1 MSEIRPCGDQQQLD
15 EAVVA
20 AAEVV
25 GGRECIVLP
34 TDTVY
39 GIGCDAFSAAG
50 VQALLGAKG
59 RTREMPPPVLIARP
73 EVMDALADQVS
84 AEARALAEAFWP
96 GALTIVCWA
105 QPTLGWDLGE
115 THGTVALRVPDD
127 RVARAVLDRVG
138 PMAVSSANRTGMPA
152 ALTAQSARAML
163 QDRVPL
169 YLDDGPRPVASTAAG
184 ARDVASTIV
193 DCTGE
198 TPVVLRHG
206 AITLER
212 LREVVPTVH
221 GGAQESAQDAAAG
234 TPADGAATTASAPAA
249 GADGAASQ
257 AADMSAADGPGS
269 ADGVSTGGSTGSP
282 DATGTAN
289 ATAAAATVAG
299 ASAQT
304 TAGAS
309 SSSASPGTAETP
321 DARSEAGATDL
332 ARETDGGDVAPE
344 SPAAHGVPRTPAT
357 RDASDVSDEELITAL
372 VQDGAPTPES
382 AVDQGRDR
390 RVRPEPRWDG
400 TSALSMADA
409 ERLVGE

>member
-15 EAVVA
+15 EAVAA

-25 GGRECIVLP
+25 GGGECIVMP

-84 AEARALAEAFWP
+84 ADARALAEAFWP

-127 RVARAVLDRVG
+127 RVSRAVLERVG

-152 ALTAQSARAML
+152 ALTAQSAQAML

-169 YLDDGPRPVASTAAG
+169 YLDDGPRPVVSTAAG

-212 LREVVPTVH
+212 LREVVPAVH
-221 GGAQESAQDAAAG
+221 GGAKEPGQDAATG
-234 TPADGAATTASAPAA
+234 TPAE
-249 GADGAASQ
+249 
-257 AADMSAADGPGS
+257 
-269 ADGVSTGGSTGSP
+269 GV
-282 DATGTAN
+282 A
-289 ATAAAATVAG
+289 AAAATTSAEPAAGTVGATVPLAASPAEDGTAAVATETG

-304 TAGAS
+304 AAGAA
-309 SSSASPGTAETP
+309 SSSASHGTAETT
-321 DARSEAGATDL
+321 DVTSAAGTTGSAGAAD
-332 ARETDGGDVAPE
+332 DGDVAAQ
-344 SPAAHGVPRTPAT
+344 SSAAHEVPRTPTT
-357 RDASDVSDEELITAL
+357 RDASDVSDEELINAM
-372 VQDGAPTPES
+372 VQDGAPTAES

-390 RVRPEPRWDG
+390 RVRHEPRWDG
-400 TSALSMADA
+400 TSALSIEDA

>member
-1 MSEIRPCGDQQQLD
+1 MSEIRPCGSQEELD
-15 EAVVA
+15 DAVA
-20 AAEVV
+20 RAAEVV
-25 GGRECIVLP
+25 TEGGCIVLP

-73 EVMDALADQVS
+73 AVMDGLADEVS

-127 RVARAVLDRVG
+127 RVTRAVLERVG

-152 ALTAQSARAML
+152 ARTARAAQEML
-163 QDRVPL
+163 QNRVPL
-169 YLDDGPRPVASTAAG
+169 YLDDGVRPVADAASG
-184 ARDVASTIV
+184 AQDVASTIV

-221 GGAQESAQDAAAG
+221 GGAQGESAPATAAEVADSGIPSAG
-234 TPADGAATTASAPAA
+234 GTAASASTSATGPDGVAGGDATTAT
-249 GADGAASQ
+249 GAEADPQ
-257 AADMSAADGPGS
+257 A
-269 ADGVSTGGSTGSP
+269 
-282 DATGTAN
+282 
-289 ATAAAATVAG
+289 
-299 ASAQT
+299 
-304 TAGAS
+304 
-309 SSSASPGTAETP
+309 EI
-321 DARSEAGATDL
+321 
-332 ARETDGGDVAPE
+332 
-344 SPAAHGVPRTPAT
+344 
-357 RDASDVSDEELITAL
+357 DVSDDEIVTSMVL
-372 VQDGAPTPES
+372 ES
-382 AVDQGRDR
+382 TVAEDRPVDQGRDR
-390 RVRPEPRWDG
+390 SVRPEPRWGG
-400 TSALSMADA
+400 TSALSMDEAR
-409 ERLVGE
+409 RLVGDPDPDPE

>member
-15 EAVVA
+15 EAVAA

-25 GGRECIVLP
+25 GGGECIVLP

-84 AEARALAEAFWP
+84 ADARALAEAFWP

-127 RVARAVLDRVG
+127 RVSRAVLERVG

-152 ALTAQSARAML
+152 ALTAQSAQAML
-163 QDRVPL
+163 QDRVPF
-169 YLDDGPRPVASTAAG
+169 YLDDGPRPVVSTAAG

-257 AADMSAADGPGS
+257 AADMSAAEGPGS

-372 VQDGAPTPES
+372 VRDGAPTPES